1 MDCKEDISD
10 SDSGI
15 MLHSGS
21 DSPTS
26 PIKDLTTHTRAM
38 RLKHQALEE
47 RLELCLLELRKLCIR
62 EAELTGKMS
71 PDYPLT
77 PDEKP
82 PHIRRRIGAA
92 FKLDEGLIQQ
102 DGEESVLSSLEAELS
117 LQRQICEAA
126 RRLSLEEHLSKPVRK
141 SRQQQCKREER
152 KMRALQETVFQHR
165 IRHGCASPQMCHAKQ
180 RDLSISDDSSLSDA
194 AAMDDES
201 DFSPSLAPSSTES
214 PPPPSLSPSPSP
226 YPSVGSQSASV
237 SVSSS
242 TTSLD
247 YQRCP
252 IQNSPWR
259 ESSLDQPYQK
269 NKMSPSACSS
279 RSSSPTG
286 TLVQAGVDLRLAELP
301 PPMQLASMRS
311 LALLPTL
318 SSSAPS
324 TPELPVRRQLSQSF
338 RLPKSKPDLGKFS
351 SDQGR
356 GRVRVPRRRVGEL
369 AVTSPEYSP
378 RRLVCQSSSEDS
390 SSEHSVPSYAG
401 SPCRDNSAKPG
412 KAIPPPYGYH
422 LSSQH
427 KGNANPAEAHS
438 YQSNGHH
445 PAINNGQYP
454 ATNNGQHPVPN
465 NCQLP
470 ATKNGQHLVTNNYHL
485 PATNNCHLPA
495 TNNGHL
501 PATNNGQH
509 PVANNGHHPVTYNG
523 QRLAINNGQHPAA
536 NNGQHPAAN
545 NGQHPA
551 ANNGQQPVANNG
563 QHPAANN
570 GQHPVTNNGQHPAAH
585 NSQHPVTNNGQHLA
599 ANNGQHPAA
608 NNDQHPAANNDQH
621 PAANNG
627 QHPAANNGQH
637 PAANNGQHLA
647 TNNSQHPA
655 INNGQLPATRNGHL
669 PVTKTSQHPATNNG
683 HHLAAND
690 EHHLAANSET
700 NNINRNN
707 QHHPGTNNEVQLQ
720 IKKINQQHL
729 TSNRDAHV
737 YKKNNSQQHTTP
749 SILRA
754 VPKEGSA
761 LEAEMDKL
769 HVDPSSPARPV
780 SQNNSSPKDIPS
792 PKRVVKP
799 PPPPYARLVRTPSLK
814 EYPTHLTRRLLPREI
829 VCEELKTW
837 HQRNNSLRGP
847 QPRPLQRQGSLRVK
861 PSPNREPPAYQQAY
875 TQKQAP
881 QILILQRAPDGT
893 PLQWFEEEDAE
904 IVSQV

>member
-38 RLKHQALEE
+38 RLKHQSLEE
-47 RLELCLLELRKLCIR
+47 RLGLCLLELRKLCIR
-62 EAELTGKMS
+62 EAELTGKLS

-92 FKLDEGLIQQ
+92 FKLDEGLIHQ

-152 KMRALQETVFQHR
+152 KMRALQEAVFQHR

-194 AAMDDES
+194 AAMDDEN

-242 TTSLD
+242 TSSLD

-269 NKMSPSACSS
+269 NKKTPSASSS

-286 TLVQAGVDLRLAELP
+286 IPVQAGVDLRLAELP

-311 LALLPTL
+311 LALLPTV

-338 RLPKSKPDLGKFS
+338 RLPKSKPDFGKFS

-401 SPCRDNSAKPG
+401 SPCRDDLAKSG

-422 LSSQH
+422 LNSQH
-427 KGNANPAEAHS
+427 KGNATPAEAHS
-438 YQSNGHH
+438 YQNNGHHPPINNGQHPVINNGQH
-445 PAINNGQYP
+445 PAINNGQHP
-454 ATNNGQHPVPN
+454 AINNGQHPAIHNGQYLANNNGQLPATKN
-465 NCQLP
+465 GQHLATINCQLP
-470 ATKNGQHLVTNNYHL
+470 ATKNGQHL
-485 PATNNCHLPA
+485 ATNNCQL
-495 TNNGHL
+495 
-501 PATNNGQH
+501 
-509 PVANNGHHPVTYNG
+509 
-523 QRLAINNGQHPAA
+523 PAA
-536 NNGQHPAAN
+536 NNGQHPA
-545 NGQHPA
+545 
-551 ANNGQQPVANNG
+551 
-563 QHPAANN
+563 
-570 GQHPVTNNGQHPAAH
+570 TNNGHHPA
-585 NSQHPVTNNGQHLA
+585 T
-599 ANNGQHPAA
+599 
-608 NNDQHPAANNDQH
+608 
-621 PAANNG
+621 
-627 QHPAANNGQH
+627 
-637 PAANNGQHLA
+637 
-647 TNNSQHPA
+647 
-655 INNGQLPATRNGHL
+655 NNGQLPETTNSQL

-683 HHLAAND
+683 HHLAANN
-690 EHHLAANSET
+690 EHHPAANSET
-700 NNINRNN
+700 NNTNRNN
-707 QHHPGTNNEVQLQ
+707 QHQPGTNNEVH

-737 YKKNNSQQHTTP
+737 YKNNISQQHPTP
-749 SILRA
+749 SIPRA

-761 LEAEMDKL
+761 LEVEMDKL
-769 HVDPSSPARPV
+769 RVDPSSPARPV
-780 SQNNSSPKDIPS
+780 SQNNSYPKDVPS

-847 QPRPLQRQGSLRVK
+847 QPRPLERQGSLRVK
-861 PSPNREPPAYQQAY
+861 PSPSQEPPAYRQAY